1 MHKNKPKGPSAEI
14 IRALPKVE
22 LHRHLEGAFRLETL
36 LDLARKRNLV
46 DLPLDDVDAFR
57 RVVQMT
63 EHDLPD
69 FLTFLSKFRADWYS
83 TLEDPRRVA
92 YEAVI
97 DAAKENILYF
107 EMRFSPEHYARK
119 SGFALEAVIET
130 VIAGAKQA
138 ADETGIMIAFLVT
151 LGREKLDADEMKRYI
166 KVCQPYLDHGVVG
179 IDLAGDE
186 SHYPAE
192 LFSSVFKGLYER
204 TGFKST
210 IHAGEALGPESVVTA
225 VRDLDAHRIGH
236 GVRTIEDQAAMDLI
250 LEKKIPLEMCLTSN
264 LQTGTVSSLKKHPF
278 PKFFKQGVRVTLNS
292 DDPQIQQSDLNDDYG
307 HAASLYQMTIEDF
320 RTINRYSLEGAFQPD
335 DVRHT
340 LLARYE
346 ARFDAALLECGVSRE
361 TVP

>member
-1 MHKNKPKGPSAEI
+1 MHKNKPKGPTPDI

-46 DLPLDDVDAFR
+46 DLPLDDVEAFR

-83 TLEDPRRVA
+83 TLDDPRRVA
-92 YEAVI
+92 YEAVV
-97 DAAKENILYF
+97 DAAKENIMYF

-119 SGFALEAVIET
+119 SGFAIEAVIES
-130 VIAGAKQA
+130 VIEGARQA
-138 ADETGIMIAFLVT
+138 ADETGIVIAFLVT

-166 KVCQPYLDHGVVG
+166 KVCQPYLEHGVVG

-192 LFSSVFKGLYER
+192 LFTSVFKGLYER

-210 IHAGEALGPESVVTA
+210 IHAGEARGPESVVTA

-236 GVRTIEDQAAMDLI
+236 GVRTIEDEAAMELI
-250 LEKKIPLEMCLTSN
+250 LERKTLLEQCLTSN
-264 LQTGTVSSLKKHPF
+264 LQTGTVQTLKKHPF
-278 PKFFKQGVRVTLNS
+278 PKFYKYGVRVTLNS
-292 DDPQIQQSDLNDDYG
+292 DDPQIQQSDLNDDYT
-307 HAASLYQMTIEDF
+307 HATHLYGLGIEDL
-320 RTINRYSLEGAFQPD
+320 RTINRYSLEGAFQPE
-335 DVRHT
+335 DVRQT
-340 LLARYE
+340 LIARYD
-346 ARFDAALLECGVSRE
+346 ARFDAALRE
-361 TVP
+361 SEPAR